1 MDKQQQGFQAPMVGG
16 SSLLVIFAV
25 LCLTVFA
32 LLAISTVQADKRL
45 ADASINAVSEYYEAD
60 CKAEKILAGLR
71 RGEIPEDVHYENGV
85 YRFTVHTSDTQ
96 RLLAEVSADGNGGWD
111 VLCWRTVSTT
121 QSNAEELIT
130 VWSGDL

>member
-1 MDKQQQGFQAPMVGG
+1 MDKQHEFQAPMVGG

-45 ADASINAVSEYYEAD
+45 ADASITAVSEYYEAD
-60 CKAEKILAGLR
+60 RKAEKILAGLR
-71 RGEIPEDVHYENGV
+71 RGEVPENVRFENGV
-85 YRFTVHTSDTQ
+85 YRFTVQASDTQ
-96 RLLAEVSADGNGGWD
+96 MLLAEVSVQDDGSWD

>member
-1 MDKQQQGFQAPMVGG
+1 MDKQQHGFQAPMVGG

-45 ADASINAVSEYYEAD
+45 ADASITAVSEYYEAD
-60 CKAEKILAGLR
+60 SKAEKILAALR
-71 RGEIPEDVHYENGV
+71 SGEIPDGVSGDNGI
-85 YRFTVHTSDTQ
+85 YRFTVQVSDTQ
-96 RLLAEVSADGNGGWD
+96 RLLAEVSIEDDGGWE